1 MTKERTEEEPET
13 LRRRYGKGSCETG
26 SPGKVIVSTRPTGR
40 SHLPSAELT
49 RTAPVTDSGS
59 RPSLFLKPQPVG
71 TLSWQYFKDASFM
84 SQWGLELWSKT
95 WDPENQRGALG
106 TSPCLPRDVTRPPS
120 PPPLS
125 PFFPRFSPSVTQ
137 PPCNPSLP
145 PHSSLSP
152 RSSVF
157 HGEEQNSTRALRANL
172 RASPLRDSNSQG
184 QRRRPPQCSRW
195 IYYTSIYMTWHSL
208 WGQNLS
214 PASRLHKLASQATA
228 SSQRSVEAVSVQ
240 YAAFA

>member
-1 MTKERTEEEPET
+1 MLKSLGKALLLTKYDG
-13 LRRRYGKGSCETG
+13 LASGKQQ
-26 SPGKVIVSTRPTGR
+26 PTYNKR
-40 SHLPSAELT
+40 WEICP
-49 RTAPVTDSGS
+49 
-59 RPSLFLKPQPVG
+59 
-71 TLSWQYFKDASFM
+71 
-84 SQWGLELWSKT
+84 

-120 PPPLS
+120 PPPPS

-184 QRRRPPQCSRW
+184 QRRRPPQCSR
-195 IYYTSIYMTWHSL
+195 
-208 WGQNLS
+208 
-214 PASRLHKLASQATA
+214 
-228 SSQRSVEAVSVQ
+228 
-240 YAAFA
+240 